1 MTGRR
6 TRLVVA
12 AVALLATTGAEGAA
26 AQQPAT
32 FGGGR
37 LPSAAAPKSY
47 VPTVGISLQP
57 RGARIAMRFD
67 SSVACGRDVFDVVGR
82 GEVPFDGTTF
92 SLRGAS
98 IQNVARGRLAFEWA
112 VNGQISGG
120 SATGTLHVVGVR
132 RISGRSRRCTEKPDR
147 AFEARVAGAPAAGP
161 AQPHPRGSYAGTSS
175 YEIVDGI
182 TAPVILRATKD
193 ARKVTARWTMAA
205 KCRRGPRESFVNLTP
220 AATVGPNGG
229 FARKER
235 FSVRYADALVRYRT
249 SFAGHF
255 RTDGATGTLRLRA
268 RVYNRRGTKLRTRCD
283 SGVRTWNAAPAAVAA
298 GGGTAPAGG
307 GTTPT
312 PFPAPSALPA
322 SSGVSMTSDPG
333 DYIGQG
339 KSYDGVGGPIVAEAR
354 RGEKVTL
361 GVLSGGEWR
370 ANFAAPL
377 GQELTAGV
385 TYTGARR
392 SQSNGSTP
400 LLSISGEGRGC
411 GYSSGWFTV
420 DHISW
425 YPDGT
430 LQAFSARFEQ
440 HCEDA
445 VPALRGT
452 WTYRH
457 T

>member
-6 TRLVVA
+6 TKLVIA
-12 AVALLATTGAEGAA
+12 AAALMATGAEGAA

-37 LPSAAAPKSY
+37 FPPIAAAPKGY

-57 RGARIAMRFD
+57 RGARIAMRYD
-67 SSVACGRDVFDVVGR
+67 SSVRCGRDVFDIVGR

-98 IQNVARGRLAFEWA
+98 IQNVARGRLAFEWT
-112 VNGQISGG
+112 VNGKINGG

-132 RISGRSRRCTEKPDR
+132 RISGRARRCTAKPNR
-147 AFEARVAGAPAAGP
+147 AFEARVAAAPAGGP
-161 AQPHPRGSYAGTSS
+161 ARPQPLGLYAGTSS
-175 YEIVDGI
+175 YEIVDRLP
-182 TAPVILRATKD
+182 APVILRATKNGRRI
-193 ARKVTARWTMAA
+193 AARWTMAA
-205 KCRRGPRESFVNLTP
+205 KCRRGPRESFVNVTP
-220 AATVGPNGG
+220 TSKVGANGA

-249 SFAGHF
+249 TFAGRV

-268 RVYNRRGTKLRTRCD
+268 RVYNRSGTKLRTRCD
-283 SGVRTWNAAPAAVAA
+283 SGVRTWNAAPAAAGGGAAPAA
-298 GGGTAPAGG
+298 GGAA
-307 GTTPT
+307 PT
-312 PFPAPSALPA
+312 PAPAPSTLPA

-333 DYIGQG
+333 DYVGQG

-354 RGEKVTL
+354 RGERLTL

-370 ANFAAPL
+370 ANFAAPP

-392 SQSNGSTP
+392 IQNDGVSP

-411 GYSSGWFTV
+411 GYSSGSFTV

-425 YPDGT
+425 YPDGV

-452 WTYRH
+452 WTYRAR
-457 T
+457 